1 MHNYKYQMGCKETA
15 QPIRDESYPQLPS
28 KPVRVEGDYITKI
41 RAAMP
46 SKGSA
51 VTPHAV
57 KGTKQNHVTSLDE
70 WNKRAWVTQEIF
82 LDWYANYFC
91 PCAPFLATAKSHL
104 HLDKSSGHP
113 AILSAVRT
121 PLHVS
126 VVYMPSNTTSIF
138 QPMDQEVI
146 ATFKA
151 YYLCQTFMEM
161 VRVLDRSLKSI
172 RALI

>member
-1 MHNYKYQMGCKETA
+1 
-15 QPIRDESYPQLPS
+15 
-28 KPVRVEGDYITKI
+28 
-41 RAAMP
+41 MP

-57 KGTKQNHVTSLDE
+57 KGTKQSHVASLE
-70 WNKRAWVTQEIF
+70 KWNKRDWVTQEIF

-91 PCAPFLATAKSHL
+91 PCALFLTAEYVTCKARL

-121 PLHVS
+121 PLDVS
-126 VVYMPSNTTSIF
+126 VVYMSSNTTSIF
-138 QPMDQEVI
+138 QPMDHEVI
-146 ATFKA
+146 AAFIA

-161 VRVLDRSLKSI
+161 VRVLDRSDKSI